1 MKDEGALAAQS
12 RGGSGRGRA
21 MRDGPKEGKGS
32 ETRKQSRWLAVK
44 GREGAKQV
52 STGEEG
58 GRGLTEAGQGPE
70 AVLRQWESWK
80 AFQLGPSLVGLGRGP
95 GTAGGRRTGGGQRGV
110 RILCAEA
117 GMGLQHLCQHLGQCE
132 QWGLW
137 SLR

>member
-21 MRDGPKEGKGS
+21 MHDGPKEGKGS

-58 GRGLTEAGQGPE
+58 GRGLRGRSRPRLCLETVGVMESLSAG
-70 AVLRQWESWK
+70 S
-80 AFQLGPSLVGLGRGP
+80 
-95 GTAGGRRTGGGQRGV
+95 
-110 RILCAEA
+110 
-117 GMGLQHLCQHLGQCE
+117 
-132 QWGLW
+132 
-137 SLR
+137 